1 VRKTEGNGKEKRS
14 RVEKH
19 FWEIEYFVD
28 FLVVLFIFKSL
39 YP

>member
-1 VRKTEGNGKEKRS
+1 MRKAEGNVKEKIS

-28 FLVVLFIFKSL
+28 FLVVLFITKSR